1 MPTQNAR
8 IKTFH
13 CNSLICLA
21 YLFAIIANVLIMHGL
36 YLAYENRNRSYL
48 FLPLL
53 GVLLIFFGA
62 YLYRSGTLQAL
73 SGNVRTMIR
82 NNAKR
87 RGQSYESELSLNML
101 PQSFPNISTNQIGSM
116 TRTRLVNTNH
126 QDYVILPISHNNSVQ
141 DDVPLER
148 VQVELNTDSTNGT
161 SNVIASCTQLENESH
176 ELNSEQLQLVETVER
191 LNRSLEEAEETVTE
205 INSEGLIQQIWS
217 ELNLSDSTNGEDIE
231 NPLSN
236 EIIDIE
242 PVNMSNHQSQPALI
256 QLDSSI
262 ESISIGSETS
272 TSDNYAPPSY
282 EEVIELE
289 PSSTYRTL

>member
-148 VQVELNTDSTNGT
+148 VQVELNTDSTNG
-161 SNVIASCTQLENESH
+161 
-176 ELNSEQLQLVETVER
+176 
-191 LNRSLEEAEETVTE
+191 
-205 INSEGLIQQIWS
+205 
-217 ELNLSDSTNGEDIE
+217 
-231 NPLSN
+231 
-236 EIIDIE
+236 
-242 PVNMSNHQSQPALI
+242 
-256 QLDSSI
+256 
-262 ESISIGSETS
+262 
-272 TSDNYAPPSY
+272 
-282 EEVIELE
+282 
-289 PSSTYRTL
+289 